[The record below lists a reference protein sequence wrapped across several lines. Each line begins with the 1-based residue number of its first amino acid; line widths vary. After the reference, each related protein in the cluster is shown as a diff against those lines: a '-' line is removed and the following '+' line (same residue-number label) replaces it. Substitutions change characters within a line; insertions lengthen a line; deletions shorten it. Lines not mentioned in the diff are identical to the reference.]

1 MTKQMVRI
9 RRRFRPG
16 VGATILTLVG
26 LAVLVA
32 LGTWQVERLA
42 WKRALLSEIAARTA
56 AAPVPL
62 PARIADPEAWRYRRV
77 RVTGR
82 FDHAHEMLL
91 AAGRGWQVI
100 TPLLRDGAPAVLVVR
115 GFVPADKRAPESRM
129 AGQLKGELTLTGIVR
144 LAPSRKGWFTP
155 ANDPAAGRWY
165 WRDRDAM
172 ARAAGL
178 AAVAPV
184 FVEAE
189 ASAPGGW
196 PQGGVTRLD
205 IPNRHLQ
212 YALTWYALAVVLAV
226 IYVIAGMKRARP

>member
-1 MTKQMVRI
+1 MTKKMERI
-9 RRRFRPG
+9 RFRPG
-16 VGATILTLVG
+16 IGATILTLLG
-26 LAVLVA
+26 LAGLVA
-32 LGTWQVERLA
+32 LGNWQLERLA
-42 WKRALLSEIAARTA
+42 WKRALLAEIAERTTA
-56 AAPVPL
+56 EPVPL

-77 RVTGR
+77 VLEGR

-115 GFVPADKRAPESRM
+115 GFVPEDRRAPANRR
-129 AGQLKGELTLTGIVR
+129 AGQVEGVQTLTGIVR
-144 LAPSRKGWFTP
+144 LAPSHRSWVTP
-155 ANDPAAGRWY
+155 ENMPAAGRWY
-165 WRDRDAM
+165 WRDREAM

-184 FVEAE
+184 FVEADE
-189 ASAPGGW
+189 SAPGGW

-212 YALTWYALAVVLAV
+212 YALTWYALAAILAV
-226 IYVIAGMKRARP
+226 IYVIAGVKRARPG